1 MKVSSPEIPI
11 IPLGQDYLISFQG
24 DVQDDQ
30 LSFLKEQLF
39 QKLTESDVRSVI
51 LDVSGLNT
59 MDSYM
64 ARLLNGLA
72 KGAKLSGVE
81 TYLVGI
87 QPQVAM
93 TLVQMGL
100 SIPEVKAE
108 QTVERVLDRL
118 NSKTEAT

>member
-1 MKVSSPEIPI
+1 MSSPTIPI
-11 IPLGQDYLISFQG
+11 IPLGEDFLISFQG

-30 LSFLKEQLF
+30 LSSLKERLF
-39 QKLTESDVRSVI
+39 DKLSETNIRSVI
-51 LDVSGLNT
+51 LDVSGLST
-59 MDSYM
+59 MDSFM
-64 ARLLNGLA
+64 ARLLNELS
-72 KGAKLSGVE
+72 KGAQLNGVE

-108 QTVERVLDRL
+108 QTVDRVLEALNDRPD
-118 NSKTEAT
+118 NAEN